1 MESDRLQLL
10 TADDVVQ
17 GVAVPR
23 NVLQTPLRYEKPLT
37 CALCFQRVHDE
48 ATKSV
53 HLPVRVFRL
62 CYHYEIQRLY
72 T

>member
-1 MESDRLQLL
+1 MASDRLQLL

-17 GVAVPR
+17 GVAEIR
-23 NVLQTPLRYEKPLT
+23 NVLQTPLRYEEPLT

-53 HLPVRVFRL
+53 HLPVRMFCL
-62 CYHYEIQRLY
+62 CDH
-72 T
+72 